1 MGAKVGIYNREHLSW
16 ALYDWANSAF
26 ATTILAAVLPI
37 YYLNIATPALAE
49 SQATAYWGYTTA
61 GALAVIALLSP
72 VLGSIADHY
81 GAKKRLLGIFVAMG
95 AVFTSLLFFTGQGDW
110 LLTSALFIPAYIGF
124 GGSLVFYDSLLPHVT
139 DAEGADRLSA
149 SAYAFG
155 YMGGGVLLVVN
166 VIWIQFPELF
176 GMGTT
181 ATATRYALVSVAAWW
196 VLFSIPLFLF
206 VDEPDQSGK
215 REDSDSESRNALT
228 ATETRDEQHAT
239 GSGPAQTA
247 ETKTPSSPLE
257 PVRAAF
263 GRLRQTFAE
272 IRQYRQLFIF
282 LLAFWL
288 YADGIGTI
296 IKMASIYG
304 ASVGIEDTQLI
315 MALILVQFLGIPF
328 AFLFGGLADYIGAK
342 KGIYIGLAV
351 YTLVAIGGAFMS
363 QAWHFWLLAAA
374 VATVQG
380 GTQAL
385 SRSLFSTLVPPS
397 KSSEFFGF
405 YSISSKFAGIF
416 GPLAFGLVTSL
427 TGSSR
432 LSLGALFVFF
442 AGGMLLLWFVDVEEG
457 RKVANDAQAA
467 IDADRPG
474 TPAADGGVESQS

>member
-1 MGAKVGIYNREHLSW
+1 VTGLVSRFGRKVGIHNREHLSW

-37 YYLNIATPALAE
+37 YYLNIATPALSE
-49 SQATAYWGYTTA
+49 SQALAYWGYTTA
-61 GALAVIALLSP
+61 GALLVIAVLSP

-81 GAKKRLLGIFVAMG
+81 NAKKRLLGVFVAMG
-95 AVFTSLLFFTGQGDW
+95 AIFTSLLFFTGQGDW

-124 GGSLVFYDSLLPHVT
+124 GGSLVFYDSLLPHIT
-139 DAEGADRLSA
+139 DEDGADRLSTA
-149 SAYAFG
+149 AYAFG
-155 YMGGGVLLVVN
+155 YFGGGVLLVVN
-166 VIWIQFPELF
+166 VIWIQFPETF
-176 GMGTT
+176 GMGDT
-181 ATATRYALVSVAAWW
+181 ATATRVALVSVAAWW
-196 VLFSIPLFLF
+196 LLFSIPLFRN
-206 VDEPDQSGK
+206 VDEPERSGESE
-215 REDSDSESRNALT
+215 RAGPETEGDDSAL
-228 ATETRDEQHAT
+228 A
-239 GSGPAQTA
+239 
-247 ETKTPSSPLE
+247 

-263 GRLRQTFAE
+263 ARLRRTFAD

-304 ASVGIEDTQLI
+304 SSVGIGETQLI
-315 MALILVQFLGIPF
+315 GALILVQFLGVPF
-328 AFLFGGLADYIGAK
+328 AFAFGPLADRIGTK
-342 KGIYIGLAV
+342 RGIFLGLIV
-351 YTLVAIGGAFMS
+351 YTVVAIGGAFMT
-363 QAWHFWLLAAA
+363 QAWHFWLLAIA
-374 VATVQG
+374 VASVQG

-416 GPLAFGLVTSL
+416 GPLVFGLVTSI

-442 AGGMLLLWFVDVEEG
+442 AGGMLLLWFVDVDEG
-457 RKVANDAQAA
+457 RRVANSAQAA
-467 IDADRPG
+467 IDADTPG
-474 TPAADGGVESQS
+474 TPAADGGTQSR

>member
-1 MGAKVGIYNREHLSW
+1 MTGLLSRFGVDNRERLGW

-37 YYLNIATPALAE
+37 YYLNIATPAISE
-49 SQATAYWGYTTA
+49 SQALAYWGYTTA
-61 GALAVIALLSP
+61 AALVVVAVLSP

-81 GAKKRLLGIFVAMG
+81 GAKKRLLGVFTVMG

-110 LLTSALFIPAYIGF
+110 LLTSALFVPAYIGF

-139 DAEGADRLSA
+139 DSEGADRLSTA
-149 SAYAFG
+149 AYAFG
-155 YMGGGVLLVVN
+155 YLGGGVLLVVN
-166 VIWIQFPELF
+166 VVWIQFPETF
-176 GMGTT
+176 GMGDT
-181 ATATRYALVSVAAWW
+181 ATATRYALVSVAVWW
-196 VLFSIPLFLF
+196 LLFSIPLFRY
-206 VDEPDQSGK
+206 VDEPEQSG
-215 REDSDSESRNALT
+215 SESVGPGNG
-228 ATETRDEQHAT
+228 DG
-239 GSGPAQTA
+239 GSVLA
-247 ETKTPSSPLE
+247 
-257 PVRAAF
+257 PVRTAF
-263 GRLRQTFAE
+263 GRLRRTFAD
-272 IRQYRQLFIF
+272 IRQYRQLFVF

-304 ASVGIEDTQLI
+304 SSVGIGQTQLI
-315 MALILVQFLGIPF
+315 GALVLVQFLGVPF
-328 AFLFGGLADYIGAK
+328 AFAFGPLADRIGTK
-342 KGIYIGLAV
+342 KGIYLGLVV

-363 QAWHFWLLAAA
+363 QAWHFWLLAIA
-374 VATVQG
+374 VASVQG

-442 AGGMLLLWFVDVEEG
+442 AGGMLLLWFVDVDEG
-457 RKVANDAQAA
+457 RRVANSAQAA
-467 IDADRPG
+467 IDADSPG
-474 TPAADGGVESQS
+474 TPAADGGTQT